1 MQPIQFEGHL
11 AVFRP
16 GSYYR
21 RHLDQFR
28 GVELS
33 TLTAMLC
40 LNGDWTTEAGGALC
54 IYTDPA
60 DAAHPF
66 PPAAGVASARNPEP
80 KGAPGPALTVP
91 PVKRTQHDK

>member
-1 MQPIQFEGHL
+1 MQSIQFEGHL

-16 GSYYR
+16 GSYYC

-40 LNGDWTTEAGGALC
+40 LNGDWTTEAGGALRC
-54 IYTDPA
+54 ASTPTPPTPPTHFRQQPA
-60 DAAHPF
+60 SRVPEIRS
-66 PPAAGVASARNPEP
+66 PKVLPAR
-80 KGAPGPALTVP
+80 
-91 PVKRTQHDK
+91 R